1 MFPESKSWSGKANV
15 AKGDVMGISDREG
28 RPGNPAYGD
37 HFYPLFL
44 IKLSILLGNC
54 SCPPGTLA
62 EVGGGCG

>member
-1 MFPESKSWSGKANV
+1 M

-28 RPGNPAYGD
+28 RPRNLVYGG
-37 HFYPLFL
+37 HFYPFFF

-62 EVGGGCG
+62 EVGCGCG